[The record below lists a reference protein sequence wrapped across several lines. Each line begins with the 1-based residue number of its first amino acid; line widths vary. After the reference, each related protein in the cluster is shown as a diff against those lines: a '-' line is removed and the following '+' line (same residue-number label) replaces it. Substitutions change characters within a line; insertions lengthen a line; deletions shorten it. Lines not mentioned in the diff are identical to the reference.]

1 VTIALIVIAVIVLL
15 IIFYFVATYN
25 GLIKLRNRVDEAF
38 SDIETQLKRRHDLIP
53 NLIETVKGYAA
64 HERQTF
70 DSVTQART
78 NAVNAQGPAAQ
89 AQAEGALGQ
98 ALGRLFA
105 VAEAYPDL
113 KANQNFLALQNE
125 LTDTEDKIQAS
136 RRFYNMNV
144 RDLNIKVQSV
154 PSNIIA
160 GFANITTREFFEIED
175 AGDREVPNVSFGDDS
190 APPAVPPAPAPTPA
204 APTAAPVTPAPEAA
218 PPVPESPPVT
228 PPPAA
233 PAEGADPPGP
243 PTA

>member
-1 VTIALIVIAVIVLL
+1 MIVLIVIAVIVVLV
-15 IIFYFVATYN
+15 IFYVIATYN
-25 GLIKLRNRVDEAF
+25 KLITLRNRTDEAF

-89 AQAEGALGQ
+89 GAAEGILGQ
-98 ALGRLFA
+98 ALGRLMV

-113 KANQNFLALQNE
+113 KANQNFLQLQNE

-144 RDLNIKVQSV
+144 RDLNIKIQQFPSSV
-154 PSNIIA
+154 IA
-160 GFANITTREFFEIED
+160 SRANITAHDFFEIENE
-175 AGDREVPNVSFGDDS
+175 GDKEVPNVSFDT
-190 APPAVPPAPAPTPA
+190 PPAVAPAAAPAAPAPAAPA
-204 APTAAPVTPAPEAA
+204 PPAPEAA
-218 PPVPESPPVT
+218 PPAA
-228 PPPAA
+228 PPAPPA
-233 PAEGADPPGP
+233 PEPPAGGEGSTPPGP

>member
-1 VTIALIVIAVIVLL
+1 MIALIVIAVIVVLL
-15 IIFYFVATYN
+15 IIYVIATYN
-25 GLIKLRNRVDEAF
+25 GLIKLRNRTEEAF

-53 NLIETVKGYAA
+53 NLVETVKGYAA

-78 NAVNAQGPAAQ
+78 NAVNASGPQQSAA
-89 AQAEGALGQ
+89 AEGILGQ

-113 KANQNFLALQNE
+113 KANQNFLQLQNE

-144 RDLNIKVQSV
+144 RDLNIKIQQF
-154 PSNIIA
+154 PSNIVA
-160 GFANITTREFFEIED
+160 GRAHIEEHEFFEIED
-175 AGDREVPNVSFGDDS
+175 PAEKEVVNVSFDTPPAVAPAAAAPAAPAPES
-190 APPAVPPAPAPTPA
+190 APPAAPPAP
-204 APTAAPVTPAPEAA
+204 E
-218 PPVPESPPVT
+218 
-228 PPPAA
+228 PPA
-233 PAEGADPPGP
+233 GGTPPGP

>member
-1 VTIALIVIAVIVLL
+1 VTIALIVIAVIIVLL
-15 IIFYFVATYN
+15 ILYVVATYN
-25 GLIKLRNRVDEAF
+25 GLIKLRNRTDESY
-38 SDIETQLKRRHDLIP
+38 SDIDTQLKRRHDLIP

-78 NAVNAQGPAAQ
+78 NAVNASGPQAQ
-89 AQAEGALGQ
+89 AQAEGVLGQ

-113 KANQNFLALQNE
+113 KANQNFLHLQNE

-160 GFANITTREFFEIED
+160 GMANITERDFFELED
-175 AGDREVPNVSFGDDS
+175 PADKEVPSVSFGSS
-190 APPAVPPAPAPTPA
+190 AAVP
-204 APTAAPVTPAPEAA
+204 EAGA
-218 PPVPESPPVT
+218 PPV
-228 PPPAA
+228 
-233 PAEGADPPGP
+233 PGP

>member
-1 VTIALIVIAVIVLL
+1 MIALIVIAVIVILL
-15 IIFYFVATYN
+15 IVYVIATYN
-25 GLIKLRNRVDEAF
+25 GLISLRNRTEEAF

-78 NAVNAQGPAAQ
+78 NAVNASGPQ
-89 AQAEGALGQ
+89 AQAAAEGVLGQ

-113 KANQNFLALQNE
+113 KANQNFLHLQNE

-154 PSNIIA
+154 PSNVV
-160 GFANITTREFFEIED
+160 ANLAHVTEREFFELD
-175 AGDREVPNVSFGDDS
+175 DPADKAVPSVSFGSS
-190 APPAVPPAPAPTPA
+190 AAVP
-204 APTAAPVTPAPEAA
+204 EA
-218 PPVPESPPVT
+218 
-228 PPPAA
+228 
-233 PAEGADPPGP
+233 
-243 PTA
+243 

>member
-1 VTIALIVIAVIVLL
+1 MIALIVIGVIVLL
-15 IIFYFVATYN
+15 IILYVVATYN

-38 SDIETQLKRRHDLIP
+38 SDIDTQLKRRHDLIP

-78 NAVNAQGPAAQ
+78 NAVNAQGPQ
-89 AQAEGALGQ
+89 AQAAAEGILGQ

-113 KANQNFLALQNE
+113 KANENFLQLQNE

-154 PSNIIA
+154 PSNIV
-160 GFANITTREFFEIED
+160 ANIANIDEREFFELED
-175 AGDREVPNVSFGDDS
+175 PTDREVPEVSFAGTS
-190 APPAVPPAPAPTPA
+190 PPPGTPPAAAPAAPTPPAPAPA
-204 APTAAPVTPAPEAA
+204 A
-218 PPVPESPPVT
+218 
-228 PPPAA
+228 PPAA
-233 PAEGADPPGP
+233 PPAGSDQPGP